1 MWSKRNTLL
10 ATVGFLAMTSFLVSS
25 AFAQTGKGGVEERFP
40 EKAVRIIV
48 PSTPGGA
55 LDFLSRLMGPH
66 LTKVWGQP
74 VLAENKPGAGGV
86 IGTDV
91 VVNAPPDGHT
101 LLVVAGGFTVNPF
114 IYTKLPYDS
123 VKDLAPVTLLVSST
137 HVLVVHPKVPVQSIK
152 ELIALAKAKPGK
164 LTYAISGIG
173 TGGYLCSELMKNM
186 AGIDM
191 LAVSYKGAGAATT
204 AALGGEVD
212 MLFTQI
218 APVINHI
225 KSGRLR
231 AFATTSLQRSRELP
245 DVPTLSESG
254 LPGFEVDAW
263 NGMLAPA
270 ATPAGIVLKIQR
282 DVSKVLHSADVKD
295 KLAAAGFEPVG
306 DSPEKFAALIK
317 MEMAKWSKLM
327 KDIGVKPQVAK

>member
-1 MWSKRNTLL
+1 MGSGWKALLSAVVFL
-10 ATVGFLAMTSFLVSS
+10 ATTTFPGSPALSQS
-25 AFAQTGKGGVEERFP
+25 GKGGVEDKFP
-40 EKAVRIIV
+40 EKAVRIVV

-55 LDFLSRLMGPH
+55 LDFLSRLIGPH
-66 LTKVWGQP
+66 LTKAWGQP
-74 VLAENKPGAGGV
+74 VLAENRSGAGGI

-114 IYTKLPYDS
+114 IYAKLPYDS

-137 HVLVVHPKVPVQSIK
+137 HVLVVHPKVPVQSIR
-152 ELIALAKAKPGK
+152 ELIALARAKPGK

-173 TGGYLCSELMKNM
+173 TGGYLCSELMKNT

-191 LAVSYKGAGAATT
+191 LGVSYKGAGAATT

-270 ATPAGIVLKIQR
+270 ATPAGIVLKVQR
-282 DVSKVLHSADVKD
+282 DVSKVLHSADVRE

-306 DSPEKFAALIK
+306 ESPEKFAALIK
-317 MEMAKWSKLM
+317 TEMAKWSKLM
-327 KDIGVKPQVAK
+327 KDIGVKPEAVK

>member
-1 MWSKRNTLL
+1 MWNKLTTVL
-10 ATVGFLAMTSFLVSS
+10 AVISFLALSSFSVSPVLS
-25 AFAQTGKGGVEERFP
+25 QPGKGGIEEKYP
-40 EKAVRIIV
+40 EKAVRIVV

-55 LDFLSRLMGPH
+55 LDFLSRLIGPY
-66 LTKVWGQP
+66 LMKTWGHP
-74 VLAENKPGAGGV
+74 ILVENKPGAGGV

-91 VVNAPPDGHT
+91 VVNSAPDGHT
-101 LLVVAGGFTVNPF
+101 LLVVSGGFTVNPF
-114 IYTKLPYDS
+114 IYAKLPYDS
-123 VKDLAPVTLLVSST
+123 IKDLAPVTLLTSST
-137 HVLVVHPKVPVQSIK
+137 HVLVVHPKVQVQNIK
-152 ELIALAKAKPGK
+152 ELIALAKASPGK

-186 AGIDM
+186 AKIDM
-191 LAVSYKGAGAATT
+191 LGVSYKGAGAATT
-204 AALGGEVD
+204 ASLGGEVD

-225 KSGRLR
+225 KSGKLR
-231 AFATTSLQRSRELP
+231 AFATTSLKRTPELP

-254 LPGFEVDAW
+254 LHGFQVDAW

-282 DVSKVLHSADVKD
+282 DVSKVLHSADVKE
-295 KLAAAGFEPVG
+295 KLAAAGSDPVG

-317 MEMAKWSKLM
+317 IEMDKWSKLM
-327 KDIGVKPQVAK
+327 KEIGIKPQAVK

>member
-1 MWSKRNTLL
+1 
-10 ATVGFLAMTSFLVSS
+10 
-25 AFAQTGKGGVEERFP
+25 
-40 EKAVRIIV
+40 
-48 PSTPGGA
+48 
-55 LDFLSRLMGPH
+55 
-66 LTKVWGQP
+66 
-74 VLAENKPGAGGV
+74 
-86 IGTDV
+86 
-91 VVNAPPDGHT
+91 
-101 LLVVAGGFTVNPF
+101 
-114 IYTKLPYDS
+114 
-123 VKDLAPVTLLVSST
+123 
-137 HVLVVHPKVPVQSIK
+137 
-152 ELIALAKAKPGK
+152 LISLAKAKPGK

-191 LAVSYKGAGAATT
+191 LGVSYKGAGAATT

-270 ATPAGIVLKIQR
+270 ATPAGIVLKVQR

-317 MEMAKWSKLM
+317 TEMAKWSKLM
-327 KDIGVKPQVAK
+327 RDIGVKPEAVK

>member
-1 MWSKRNTLL
+1 MRSRRKTLL
-10 ATVGFLAMTSFLVSS
+10 ATFGFLAMSSFLVAS
-25 AFAQTGKGGVEERFP
+25 AFSQPGKSGVEEKFP

-55 LDFLSRLMGPH
+55 LDFLSRLIGPH
-66 LTKVWGQP
+66 LTKMWGQP

-91 VVNAPPDGHT
+91 VVNSPPDGHT

-137 HVLVVHPKVPVQSIK
+137 HVLVVHPKVPVKSIK
-152 ELIALAKAKPGK
+152 ELIALAKAKTGK

-191 LAVSYKGAGAATT
+191 LGVSYKGAGAATT

-225 KSGRLR
+225 KSGKLR

-254 LPGFEVDAW
+254 LPGFQVDAW

-270 ATPAGIVLKIQR
+270 ATPAGIVLKVQR
-282 DVSKVLHSADVKD
+282 DVSKVLHSADIKD

-306 DSPEKFAALIK
+306 DSPEKFAALIRS
-317 MEMAKWSKLM
+317 EMVKWSKLM
-327 KDIGVKPQVAK
+327 KEIGVKPQVVK